1 MQKIMFDVGERRH
14 VKLRIHAADNAPF
27 RIKSASWELV
37 RGNALQATGEC
48 EIDEHVVDAFIEA
61 PHGRTTYILR
71 VTYDINDETLVEQL
85 EMVVT

>member
-37 RGNALQATGEC
+37 RGNVLEATGEC
-48 EIDEHVVDAFIEA
+48 EIDEHVVDAYIEA
-61 PHGRTTYILR
+61 PPGRTTYILR